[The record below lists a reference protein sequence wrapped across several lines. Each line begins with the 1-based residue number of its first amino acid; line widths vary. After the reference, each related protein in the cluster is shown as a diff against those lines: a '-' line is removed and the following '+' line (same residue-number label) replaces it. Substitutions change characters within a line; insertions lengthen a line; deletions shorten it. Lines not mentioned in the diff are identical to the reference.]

1 MVSHYETAAERR
13 RFAFTLVELL
23 VVITIIGILIALL
36 LPAVQAA
43 REAARR
49 MQCQNN
55 LKQMALGCLTH
66 ESANGFLPTGGWGW
80 AWGGDPDRG
89 FTARQPGGWLF
100 NILPYI
106 ELGALHDLGLGG
118 NADGLCRMAETPVA
132 TFYCPTRRS
141 DIAYPYVHSG
151 IFYYYNR
158 PSVIGRTDYAG
169 STGEATLVGG
179 GGPTSY
185 TDADGG
191 AWTDARWAAVV
202 GGAGDAN
209 GVIFRHS
216 QCLVADITD
225 GISNTYLI
233 GERYMNPDYYA
244 TGTDADD
251 DQGWMMGYD
260 YDINRETNPVPDSRR
275 ARIPPARRT
284 TMHLAAPTPAASTWP
299 SATARSTG
307 SATRSTQRSTA
318 ALATART
325 ASRSTAASSK
335 RILPTPVSAE

>member
-1 MVSHYETAAERR
+1 
-13 RFAFTLVELL
+13 
-23 VVITIIGILIALL
+23 
-36 LPAVQAA
+36 
-43 REAARR
+43 
-49 MQCQNN
+49 
-55 LKQMALGCLTH
+55 MALGCLTH

-158 PSVIGRTDYAG
+158 PSAIGRSDYAG
-169 STGEATLVGG
+169 STGEATLNGG
-179 GGPTSY
+179 DGPTSY

-191 AWTDARWAAVV
+191 AWTDAKWATVV

-260 YDINRETNPVPDSRR
+260 YDINRETNPVPDC
-275 ARIPPARRT
+275 
-284 TMHLAAPTPAASTWP
+284 APRQDTSGESHYWAF
-299 SATARSTG
+299 G
-307 SATRSTQRSTA
+307 SAHAGGFNMAFCDGSVHWIGYSIDPEVHRR
-318 ALATART
+318 LGDR
-325 ASRSTAASSK
+325 K
-335 RILPTPVSAE
+335 DGLPIDGGKF